1 MICGRC
7 LRLYVALYMIR
18 QFSSILER
26 GLTRNHLRTSSGSC
40 TATSRALP
48 AQHAEAQ
55 PAPGAPI
62 APPDGV
68 EEKTLK
74 RSGQEFNPSD
84 PHYPL
89 PHNSCSSNRTEPTAL
104 LIAVKFPG
112 RRKNPTSVSISS
124 TVARWQHRQTLITVA
139 TVANC

>member
-1 MICGRC
+1 MFANFPLSWNMG
-7 LRLYVALYMIR
+7 LRGTVQEDPPEAVRRRVGLY
-18 QFSSILER
+18 
-26 GLTRNHLRTSSGSC
+26 
-40 TATSRALP
+40 
-48 AQHAEAQ
+48 QHNTLEAQ

-74 RSGQEFNPSD
+74 RSRQEFNPSD
-84 PHYPL
+84 LHYPL
-89 PHNSCSSNRTEPTAL
+89 SHNSCSSNRTEPTAL

-124 TVARWQHRQTLITVA
+124 TVARWQHQHTTE
-139 TVANC
+139 